1 MTQNKDR
8 IQQAF
13 DIPILAFH
21 KVDPR
26 WEWGVTRVTP
36 RQFASVVRFLKEHG
50 YETLTLTQA
59 LNPEF
64 PLPPKPVILT
74 FDDAYQSI
82 CEYAF
87 PILQDAG
94 YTATIFI
101 ITDFVGQKNTWDVN
115 LGWLYFQH
123 LGWDAIQKLS
133 NAGFGFGSHTHR
145 HPDLTR
151 VGKDRILSE
160 LVTSR
165 KILEDHLGLPVPVV
179 SYPFGRY
186 DRDVLQ
192 LSREAGYRA
201 GCAFWNRYPNDEE
214 QFVFERKAYYLFDG
228 LWNLRAKLG
237 HTLLT
242 RFETGKLRVI
252 NFCSH
257 GTSLVKPSK

>member
-1 MTQNKDR
+1 MIQNKDR

-36 RQFASVVRFLKEHG
+36 RQFTSVIRYLKTYG

-59 LNPEF
+59 LNPDY
-64 PLPPKPVILT
+64 PLPEKPVILT

-82 CEYAF
+82 YEYAF

-94 YTATIFI
+94 YTATIFV
-101 ITDFVGQKNTWDVN
+101 ITEFVGLRNTWDVN

-123 LGWDAIQKLS
+123 LAWDAIRELS
-133 NAGFGFGSHTHR
+133 RAGFGFGSHTHR

-151 VGKDRILSE
+151 VGKDRIL
-160 LVTSR
+160 
-165 KILEDHLGLPVPVV
+165 LEDHLGLPVPIV

-186 DRDVLQ
+186 NREVIQ

-201 GCAFWNRYPNDEE
+201 ACAFWNRFPGDEE

-237 HTLLT
+237 HNLFTQ
-242 RFETGKLRVI
+242 FEAAKLRVI

-257 GTSLVKPSK
+257 GTSLVKPSR